1 MALDR
6 RITIK
11 IEAPG
16 RRATQDDVDAGV
28 MVDGVLVGAGE
39 YIPGPV
45 TAYPVW
51 AERRSAGSSDQ
62 ATTGG
67 FITQSAQNYGVRWFQ
82 DLELANIALV
92 EVEDEFGI
100 TWDADSI
107 SPSDARRRFINL
119 QVLRTN

>member
-11 IEAPG
+11 IEAIG
-16 RRATQDDVDAGV
+16 TRDSNGT
-28 MVDGVLVGAGE
+28 

-45 TAYPVW
+45 AEYPVW

-62 ATTGG
+62 ATSGG
-67 FITQSAQNYGVRWFQ
+67 FITQSAQNYIVRWFQ
-82 DLELANIALV
+82 ALELADISLV

-100 TWDADSI
+100 TWDADSV
-107 SPSDARRRFINL
+107 SPSDARRRLITL
-119 QVLRTN
+119 QVLRST